1 MRDDDIPKP
10 EIESELTSLSFIH
23 VRSPKRGNIEWEN
36 SDHLIQQR

>member
-1 MRDDDIPKP
+1 MGDDDIPKP

-23 VRSPKRGNIEWEN
+23 VRFPKRGNIEWEN